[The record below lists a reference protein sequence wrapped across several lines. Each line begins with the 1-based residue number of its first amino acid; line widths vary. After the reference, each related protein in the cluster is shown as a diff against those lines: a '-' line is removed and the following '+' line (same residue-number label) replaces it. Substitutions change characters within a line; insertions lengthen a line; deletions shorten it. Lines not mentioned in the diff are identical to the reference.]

1 LTILKRI
8 SKGSNNWH
16 ARPIEINGIK
26 YDYIGQAAEA
36 IGIKAS
42 TLRAYVGRFK
52 KTGNWPKT
60 LKHLTIRL
68 LQKEK

>member
-1 LTILKRI
+1 MKLFLWLR
-8 SKGSNNWH
+8 GSERVFNVSL
-16 ARPIEINGIK
+16 
-26 YDYIGQAAEA
+26 YYIGQAAEA

-42 TLRAYVGRFK
+42 TLRAYVGRFE